1 MDGGVL
7 KDGLPHFLER
17 VFLEL
22 EEMFKL
28 GLLISIHLEL
38 DSFFFW
44 LQLSLNQAKVI
55 TLNNGEQ

>member
-17 VFLEL
+17 MLLEL

-28 GLLISIHLEL
+28 GLLASIHLEL
-38 DSFFFW
+38 DSFFW
-44 LQLSLNQAKVI
+44 CQLSLNQAKVI